1 MKKSGFLF
9 YGIALL
15 FSVALMI
22 WLLNKGALLPAP
34 GALVVT
40 PVPGPTESG
49 PIFWNSPLAVLLL
62 QIIVILLVGR
72 ALVSL
77 TSRWGQPLVIS
88 EIIAG
93 IILGPS
99 LLGLFFPELSQYLFP
114 PESLRNLYAL
124 SQIGLILFMFIMG
137 MELDLRVL
145 RTQAKTAILVS
156 NVGIVVPLLAGMGLA
171 YFLYTDYGQ
180 NGAMFPGFA
189 LFLGISLSITAFP
202 VLSRIVQERGF
213 FKSPLGPMTMT
224 SAAAIDIAAWC
235 LLAAVVA
242 MIKAGGFIPAA
253 GPVAMGI
260 IYVAFMLTVIKPLM
274 KKLGSVYASKEIFNR
289 KVVGLILLVLLGS
302 TYVAEI
308 IGIHALFG
316 AFLAG
321 VIMPHNLSFKK
332 IITEKFEDISLVLLL
347 PLFFIFTGLRT
358 DFGLL
363 NSGSHWVAFLAVL
376 MVALLSKFGA
386 VALSARLAGQ
396 SPKTAVS
403 LGVLLN
409 TRGLMEVVVINIGY
423 ELGIFSTEIFTMLV
437 LMTIIT
443 TAMTTP
449 ALNYIERVF
458 RQEDFGAK
466 VLSRLRTSLKVLLS
480 FGPPKMGSTLIRLA
494 DQLTLKHNRMVDIT
508 ALHITPSYD
517 VKPYEA
523 VLYEKEGFQPIR
535 STAQLLGLK
544 INTLY
549 KNTEEVDKE
558 IISTVAEGRYDLVL
572 VGAARPMFT
581 EKVTGGVLKQLLEVG
596 QTNSG
601 VLIDRGFVMA
611 ESILLLLGSDD
622 DLALLEYAY
631 RFRSSNRARV
641 TILKVA
647 DGQNVDFYNKE
658 SSYFHLASHFNEVIE
673 QRIPDKQL
681 LSHFNLI
688 LVGLDLWNEINSM
701 RASWIKDCPSIL
713 VVKHHHDLPR
723 DVEHKVMRKAEN

>member
-1 MKKSGFLF
+1 MKKSGFLY
-9 YGIALL
+9 YGVALL
-15 FSVALMI
+15 ISVALMI
-22 WLLNKGALLPAP
+22 WLLNIGTALPAS
-34 GALVVT
+34 GDLVVT
-40 PVPGPTESG
+40 PVPGPAESVA
-49 PIFWNSPLAVLLL
+49 IFWRSPLAILLL
-62 QIIVILLVGR
+62 QIIVILLVTR
-72 ALVSL
+72 TLLSF
-77 TSRWGQPLVIS
+77 TSRFGQPVVIT

-93 IILGPS
+93 IVLGPS
-99 LLGLFFPELSQYLFP
+99 LFGLLLPGVSAYLFP
-114 PESLRNLYAL
+114 PESLGNLHVL
-124 SQIGLILFMFIMG
+124 SQVGLVLFMFILG
-137 MELDLRVL
+137 MELDIRVL
-145 RTQAKTAILVS
+145 RTQARTAILVS
-156 NVGIVVPLLAGMGLA
+156 NVGIVVPLLMGMALA
-171 YFLYTDYGQ
+171 YFLYTDYAQ
-180 NGAMFPGFA
+180 NGATFPGFA
-189 LFLGISLSITAFP
+189 LLLGISLSITAFP
-202 VLSRIVQERGF
+202 VLAKIVQERGL
-213 FKSPLGPMTMT
+213 FKSPLGAITMT
-224 SAAAIDIAAWC
+224 SAGAIDIAAWC
-235 LLAAVVA
+235 MLAAVVA
-242 MIKAGGFIPAA
+242 MIKAGGFIDAA

-260 IYVAFMLTVIKPLM
+260 VYVAFMLTVIKPLM
-274 KKLGSVYASKEIFNR
+274 KKLGSVYASKEIFNKR
-289 KVVGLILLVLLGS
+289 VVGLILLVLLGS

-358 DFGLL
+358 DLALL
-363 NSGSHWVAFLAVL
+363 NSVSHWLAFVAVM
-376 MVALLSKFGA
+376 MVAMLSKFGA
-386 VALSARLAGQ
+386 ISLSARLSGQ
-396 SPKTAVS
+396 SLKDSLS
-403 LGVLLN
+403 LGMLLN

-423 ELGIFSTEIFTMLV
+423 ELGIFSAEIFTMLV
-437 LMTIIT
+437 LMTIAT

-449 ALNYIERVF
+449 ALNYIERAF
-458 RQEDFGAK
+458 KREDFGAR
-466 VLSRLRTSLKVLLS
+466 VLSRIRTSFKVLLS

-494 DQLTLKHNRMVDIT
+494 DQLTLKHNRNVAIT

-544 INTLY
+544 IQTLY

-558 IISTVAEGRYDLVL
+558 IISTVANGRFDLVL

-596 QTNSG
+596 QTNIG

-611 ESILLLLGSDD
+611 ESILLLLGSDE

-641 TILKVA
+641 TVLKVA
-647 DGQNVDFYNKE
+647 DGQHVDFYNKE
-658 SSYFHLASHFNEVIE
+658 SPYHHLAAHFTEVIE

-681 LSHFNLI
+681 LGHFNLI
-688 LVGLDLWNEINSM
+688 LVGLELWEEINAM

-723 DVEHKVMRKAEN
+723 DVEHKVMREAEN